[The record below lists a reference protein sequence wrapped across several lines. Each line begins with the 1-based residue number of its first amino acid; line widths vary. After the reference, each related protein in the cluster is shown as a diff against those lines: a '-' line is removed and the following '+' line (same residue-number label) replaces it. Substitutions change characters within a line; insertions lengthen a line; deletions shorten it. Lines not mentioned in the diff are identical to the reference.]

1 MSDYLQPKQP
11 VDPIEQAI
19 NESGKQGLIN
29 FTVTT
34 LLHYGLTPESDKN
47 FEKSLKFGARQGLKK
62 FLQTFA
68 DSL

>member
-1 MSDYLQPKQP
+1 MSSNLQPKQP
-11 VDPIEQAI
+11 EDPVEKAI
-19 NESGKQGLIN
+19 RESGKQGLIN
-29 FTVTT
+29 FTVNT

-47 FEKSLKFGARQGLKK
+47 FEKSIQFGARQGLKK

>member
-1 MSDYLQPKQP
+1 MPDKLQPRQP
-11 VDPIEQAI
+11 EDPIEQAI

-29 FTVTT
+29 FTVAT

-47 FEKSLKFGARQGLKK
+47 FENSLKFGARQGPKK